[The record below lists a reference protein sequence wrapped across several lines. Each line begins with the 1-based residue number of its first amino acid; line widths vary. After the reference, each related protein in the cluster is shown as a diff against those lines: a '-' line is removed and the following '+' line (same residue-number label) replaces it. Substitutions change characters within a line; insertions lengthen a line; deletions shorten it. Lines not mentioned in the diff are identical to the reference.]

1 MDYKTFSEKI
11 KQQFKKY
18 LAFDLDESKCQM
30 FFDYMNLLIEKN
42 KVMNLTAITEPDEI
56 IVRHFVDS
64 CSPILFSNLN
74 SSISASERVEKYF
87 DFKNKYCIDVGTGAG
102 FPGLPLAI
110 VLSETNF
117 LLTDTLGKR
126 INFLSEVC
134 DAIKIK
140 NVNLIKARA
149 EDLAHDKNY
158 REKFDFAFSRG
169 VAKIPTLMEYT
180 LPFIKI
186 GGSTLCYKMNDIQK
200 ELDDGKKAI
209 NVLGGM
215 FHVKHSYEL
224 IDAEP
229 ERCIID
235 IKKVKSTPKQYPRKA
250 GVPSREPI

>member
-1 MDYKTFSEKI
+1 MDYKIFSEKI
-11 KQQFKKY
+11 KQQFNKY
-18 LAFDLDESKCQM
+18 LALDLDENKCQM

-42 KVMNLTAITEPDEI
+42 KVMNLTAITEPEEI

-64 CSPILFSNLN
+64 CSPLLFSNFN
-74 SSISASERVEKYF
+74 SSISTSEKNEKYF

-110 VLSETNF
+110 VLSEIKF

-126 INFLSEVC
+126 INFLTEVC
-134 DAIKIK
+134 DALKIK

-158 REKFDFAFSRG
+158 REKFDFVFSRG
-169 VAKIPTLMEYT
+169 VAKISTLMEYT

-186 GGSTLCYKMNDIQK
+186 GGSALCYKLSDIEV
-200 ELDDGKKAI
+200 ELGDGKKAI

-215 FHVKHSYEL
+215 FHVKHCYKL
-224 IDAEP
+224 IDGEP

-235 IKKVKSTPKQYPRKA
+235 IKKIKSTPKQYPRKA
-250 GVPSREPI
+250 GVPGKIPI